1 MTEEEKKLLLAAIPP
16 TPIYVCNITEIQ
28 EKKIEEIINSYIE
41 YKGKTTIL
49 CLPLPYEDE
58 VIEIAISLA
67 KEIFNKD
74 ITEEEAKKI
83 FSYDGYIPM
92 PSLPMSIPIK
102 YAFWIT
108 AYMLDRHFTL
118 TNLENNSIKE

>member
-1 MTEEEKKLLLAAIPP
+1 MTEEEKKLLLEAIP
-16 TPIYVCNITEIQ
+16 PIYVCNITEIQ

-41 YKGKTTIL
+41 YNGKTTIL
-49 CLPLPYEDE
+49 CLSLPYKDE

-67 KEIFNKD
+67 KEVFNKD
-74 ITEEEAKKI
+74 ITEEEAIKI
-83 FSYDGYIPM
+83 FGYDGYIPM
-92 PSLPMSIPIK
+92 TSLPMSMPIK
-102 YAFWIT
+102 YVFWIM